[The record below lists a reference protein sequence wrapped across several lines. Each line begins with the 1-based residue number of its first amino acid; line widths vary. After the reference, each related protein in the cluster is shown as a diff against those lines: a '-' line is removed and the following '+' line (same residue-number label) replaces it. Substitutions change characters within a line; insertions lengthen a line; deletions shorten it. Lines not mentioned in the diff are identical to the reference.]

1 MTTEKP
7 SADKQAPDKQPDK
20 QKVSAIRDPFTKSQV
35 LKALAESTGLSKKDV
50 QAVFENLSDLIRRHL
65 KKRGA
70 GEFTIPGICKLKVSQ
85 KPATKARK
93 GINPFTKEEMVI
105 AAKPA
110 RRVVRIRAT
119 KAVKE
124 MAES

>member
-1 MTTEKP
+1 MTTTEK
-7 SADKQAPDKQPDK
+7 KL
-20 QKVSAIRDPFTKSQV
+20 SAIRDPYTKSQV
-35 LKALAESTGLSKKDV
+35 LKAISETTGLARKDV
-50 QAVFENLSDLIRRHL
+50 VAVFDSLSDLMHRHL

-93 GINPFTKEEMVI
+93 GINPFTKEEMTI

-110 RRVVRIRAT
+110 RRVVRVRPT

>member
-1 MTTEKP
+1 M
-7 SADKQAPDKQPDK
+7 AQNDK
-20 QKVSAIRDPFTKSQV
+20 QKLSAIREPYTKSQL
-35 LKALAESTGLSKKDV
+35 LKAIAETTGLARKDV
-50 QAVFENLSDLIRRHL
+50 VAVFDALNDLIHRHL

-70 GEFTIPGICKLKVSQ
+70 GEFTLPGICKLKVAQ
-85 KPATKARK
+85 RPATKARK
-93 GINPFTKEEMVI
+93 GINPFTKEEIQI

-110 RRVVRIRAT
+110 RRVVRIRPV